1 LEINILNKKKE
12 LIGILLAILSA
23 TIFGTHPSLVY
34 FLRSEGMQILPT
46 LYVGCIQCLLIYL
59 LVLKFT
65 NKLSLLKIKKKQ
77 LKKLIFSSIL
87 FYSTLGV
94 LFYSFTMIPTGLASI
109 LHFAYPALITIISVF
124 TKRNKLTKVL
134 LISLIFTFIGV
145 LLVSAPSKISV
156 NPLGISLAILSA
168 FLYAGYIFMIND
180 EEFKEVNNTV
190 FVFYV
195 AFIGSIIL
203 IILIFIESTF
213 IYSSEYV
220 WGSYSNLVLIG
231 GLTLGISQG
240 IGVFSFAKAI
250 KYIGGPMGGAIAAF
264 EPLTAVI
271 IGTIF
276 FHEIM
281 NFTSAIGCLLILSS
295 IIYLSLSKL
304 NE

>member
-1 LEINILNKKKE
+1 MNKKKE

-109 LHFAYPALITIISVF
+109 LHFAYPALITIFSVL

-145 LLVSAPSKISV
+145 LLVSAPSQISV
-156 NPLGISLAILSA
+156 NPLGLSLAILSA

-180 EEFKEVNNTV
+180 EEFKEFNNTV

-203 IILIFIESTF
+203 LILIFIESTF
-213 IYSSEYV
+213 IYSSSYV

-231 GLTLGISQG
+231 GLALGITQG

-271 IGTIF
+271 IGIIF
-276 FHEIM
+276 FQETM
-281 NFTSAIGCLLILSS
+281 NFTSTIGCLLILSS

-304 NE
+304 KE